1 MLLYNCRMSN
11 GESYAGPQGVY
22 LPESL
27 SLEQVQ
33 QGSQIACELTRT
45 LPGSEGYSPNDIYS
59 MRFKTGNP
67 QAFEAALR
75 AIEQQ
80 LADRGVIQFDEF
92 DRNDPD
98 NPLNPS
104 YPRCYILERRLM
116 ADAVQDTYASGFL
129 DTAAELVHMPERVEA
144 YARDEW
150 RPSTLYIAGAA
161 ADTLYSHA
169 QLRAREAVAKRND
182 PAELERYQALDRLTV
197 MLSYAGD
204 IHGPDEYAGSVSAA
218 IRERQGFRT
227 SMVSTAGH
235 LLEHIYV
242 ALEDLASQ
250 QPDKVPDSIP
260 AGLVQHVVARI
271 NDTDKRKQQ
280 RDLFGL
286 ACDLTLASISPYA
299 HINMS
304 LKLGQLV
311 EWVSVTKQGMQTVAV
326 QTHPVALGRAA
337 TQIVWAFPRIEPGEE
352 IPPRHI
358 LSARKLPDPQPST
371 LCPGRMPFIEPTVPN
386 HFHTLFGED
395 VPKRFDRSPAD
406 EAVYMAVQIMR
417 AYTLYRFDRDPESS
431 IFKLIH
437 IPD

>member
-1 MLLYNCRMSN
+1 MST
-11 GESYAGPQGVY
+11 GETYAGPQGVY

-27 SLEQVQ
+27 SFEHVQ
-33 QGSQIACELTRT
+33 QGSQIACELTRP
-45 LPGSEGYSPNDIYS
+45 LPGASDYSPDDIYS
-59 MRFKTGNP
+59 MHFKTGDP
-67 QAFEAALR
+67 QAFEATLK

-92 DRNDPD
+92 DRSDPD

-116 ADAVQDTYASGFL
+116 ADAVQGTYAAGFL
-129 DTAAELVHMPERVEA
+129 DAVAELMHKPERVEA
-144 YARDEW
+144 CAQDEW
-150 RPSTLYIAGAA
+150 RASTLYIAGAA
-161 ADTLYSHA
+161 ADTLYSHT

-182 PAELERYQALDRLTV
+182 LAELERYEALDRLTV
-197 MLSYAGD
+197 MLSYTGD

-218 IRERQGFRT
+218 VRERQGFRT

-242 ALEDLASQ
+242 TIEELASQ

-260 AGLVQHVVARI
+260 AELVQLIAARVRV

-280 RDLFGL
+280 RGLFDL
-286 ACDLTLASISPYA
+286 ACDLTLASITPYA

-311 EWVSVTKQGMQTVAV
+311 EWLSATEQGMRTVAA
-326 QTHPVALGRAA
+326 QTHPIALGRAA
-337 TQIVWAFPRIEPGEE
+337 TQTVWAFPRIEPGAA

-358 LSARKLPDPQPST
+358 LSARLLPDPQPGT
-371 LCPGRMPFIEPTVPN
+371 LCPGRMPFFEPGVPN
-386 HFHTLFGED
+386 QFHNLFGED

-417 AYTLYRFDRDPESS
+417 AYTLYRFDQDPESS